1 MSAGF
6 WPPRFKNLGEIS
18 AAFCRRDFR
27 ISPRSRRDSRQ
38 DFGRRDLRI
47 SARSRG
53 DLGENFVPAK
63 QYSLKKEMDRDLGPG
78 RDPAFY

>member
-6 WPPRFKNLGEIS
+6 WPPRFKNPGEISAGVWPPRFKNLGEIS
-18 AAFCRRDFR
+18 AGFCCRDFR
-27 ISPRSRRDSRQ
+27 ISP
-38 DFGRRDLRI
+38 
-47 SARSRG
+47 RSRG